1 MRVALFLNHTKPE
14 AKKVAEEILAFFREK
29 GVTVYAEEEES
40 KILKTEN
47 LFSIDPLEIDF
58 RISLGGDGT
67 ILRLVH
73 RHPQIKA
80 PLVGVNLGGL
90 GFLADIPTDDLQG
103 CLQNLIDGNFDVQE
117 RIVMEGSDKE
127 TTLSIAVNNIS
138 FHRAH
143 NPSLIE
149 LAVHVDGTYLNTF
162 SADGLIIATPT
173 GSTAYN
179 LAAGGPIL
187 SPLLEAC
194 VLTPICPHTI
204 SNRPLVLFPKHE
216 IKVEYISHY
225 EPIEVSF
232 DGVKHHQLK
241 TNESVTIR
249 PSQMKFP
256 LLNFKNHD
264 YFSTLR
270 SKLNWSGKLRLK

>member
-1 MRVALFLNHTKPE
+1 MKIALFLNSTKADAQE
-14 AKKVAEEILAFFREK
+14 IALGICAFLAKKR
-29 GVTVYAEEEES
+29 VTVLAEPEVAKLL
-40 KILKTEN
+40 KIDD
-47 LFSIDPLEIDF
+47 LFSVDPHEIDF
-58 RISLGGDGT
+58 RLSLGGDGT

-73 RHPQIKA
+73 RHPQIRA

-90 GFLADIPTDDLQG
+90 GFLADVPTQDIYT
-103 CLQNLIDGNFDVQE
+103 CLQDLIDGNFGVQE
-117 RIVMEGSDKE
+117 RIVMEGRDTVES
-127 TTLSIAVNNIS
+127 SIAVNDIV

-173 GSTAYN
+173 GSTAYS

-204 SNRPLVLFPKHE
+204 SNRPLVLFPKQE
-216 IKVEYISHY
+216 IVVQYISKE
-225 EPIEVSF
+225 EPIEVNF
-232 DGVKHHQLK
+232 DGVKHLK
-241 TNESVTIR
+241 LETGESLKIR
-249 PSQMKFP
+249 SSDIKFP
-256 LLNFKNHD
+256 LITFPHHD

-270 SKLNWSGKLRLK
+270 TKLNWSGKLRN

>member
-1 MRVALFLNHTKPE
+1 MKVALFLNNTKADARE
-14 AKKVAEEILAFFREK
+14 IALGICNFLTEKKVVVLTEEKSLPNTK
-29 GVTVYAEEEES
+29 D
-40 KILKTEN
+40 
-47 LFSIDPLEIDF
+47 LFSEDPQEIDF

-90 GFLADIPTDDLQG
+90 GFLADVPTKDIYP
-103 CLQNLIDGNFDVQE
+103 CLQDLIDGNFGVQE
-117 RIVMEGSDKE
+117 RIVMEGRD
-127 TTLSIAVNNIS
+127 TTDHSIAVNDIV
-138 FHRAH
+138 FHRAK

-173 GSTAYN
+173 GSTAYS

-204 SNRPLVLFPKHE
+204 SNRPLVLFPKQE
-216 IKVEYISHY
+216 IIVEYISQA
-225 EPIEVSF
+225 EPIEVNF
-232 DGVKHHQLK
+232 DGVKHLQLK
-241 TNESVTIR
+241 TGESLKIG
-249 PSQMKFP
+249 PSEIKFP
-256 LLNFKNHD
+256 LITFPRHD

-270 SKLNWSGKLRLK
+270 TKLNWSGKLRHLA